1 MRLLILSTISL
12 ILMSPSNTMS
22 VTFKSSVEQTGL
34 MELYTSEGCSSCP
47 PADRWI
53 SALKDE
59 DGLWNEFIPMS
70 FHVDYWDYIGW
81 KDRFASPQNS
91 DRQRQYAKE
100 KSLKTVYTPGFVYNG
115 QEWRGWF
122 ARRFRQLPAGQEPG
136 VLELEILDN
145 FATARF
151 LPQNGN
157 HINLLL
163 NVALLGFEL
172 KTQVKAGENR
182 GRELPHDFVVL
193 GVDTAAFKAN
203 NNIYQTKLRLPET
216 VISAPRY
223 AIVAWVSKRGKQ
235 APIQATGGWIPEP

>member
-1 MRLLILSTISL
+1 
-12 ILMSPSNTMS
+12 MS

-122 ARRFRQLPAGQEPG
+122 ARRFMQLPAGQEPG

-151 LPQNGN
+151 MSQNGN

-163 NVALLGFEL
+163 NVALLGFDL
-172 KTQVKAGENR
+172 KTQVNAGENR

-193 GVDTAAFKAN
+193 GVDTAAFKAT
-203 NNIYQTKLRLPET
+203 NNIYQTKLQLPEA

-235 APIQATGGWIPEP
+235 APIQATGGWIPKP